1 MAYDFVMR
9 CEELENY
16 LGSIHSLFY
25 ESDLLK
31 LKALKLTEVE
41 RNELR
46 HQMHNL
52 IKEWTEKNKENVM

>member
-9 CEELENY
+9 CKVLENY

-52 IKEWTEKNKENVM
+52 IKEWTEKNKEDVM